1 MNGLI
6 LKDRYQVE
14 GFLDEGQQGQVY
26 IVRDLQSP
34 DQRHL
39 AAKFSE
45 DKEDLAKEIRYMKK
59 VYSVFNKERD

>member
-6 LKDRYQVE
+6 LKDRYQVK
-14 GFLDEGQQGQVY
+14 GFLDEGLQGQVY

-34 DQRHL
+34 DPRYL

-59 VYSVFNKERD
+59 VHTVYI